1 MASPDTLAAP
11 DDLPVP
17 QAGPLAAAEAAGEER
32 ARTAAPRFPQLI
44 PVAQLVAVVLGVF
57 AIIWNQQQSIDTLRA
72 EFTAAHNELRTE
84 LTAAHNELRTE
95 LRTELTAA
103 HSELRTELRTEMRT
117 EFDKLS
123 AQVAENGERLARIEG
138 FLGIGIPDP
147 PHN

>member
-17 QAGPLAAAEAAGEER
+17 QAGPLAAAGAASEEH
-32 ARTAAPRFPQLI
+32 AHTAAPRFAQLI
-44 PVAQLVAVVLGVF
+44 PVAQLVAIVLGVF
-57 AIIWNQQQSIDTLRA
+57 AIIWHQQQSIDTLRA
-72 EFTAAHNELRTE
+72 EFTAAHSELR
-84 LTAAHNELRTE
+84 AE

-103 HSELRTELRTEMRT
+103 HSELRTELRTE
-117 EFDKLS
+117 FDKLR

-147 PHN
+147 PPY

>member
-17 QAGPLAAAEAAGEER
+17 QAGPLAAAGAAGEER
-32 ARTAAPRFPQLI
+32 SRTAAPRFPQLI

-57 AIIWNQQQSIDTLRA
+57 AIIWHQQQSIDTLRA

-84 LTAAHNELRTE
+84 LL
-95 LRTELTAA
+95 
-103 HSELRTELRTEMRT
+103 T
-117 EFDKLS
+117 EFDKLR

-147 PHN
+147 PPY

>member
-11 DDLPVP
+11 DDLPEP
-17 QAGPLAAAEAAGEER
+17 QAGPLAAGATGEER

-57 AIIWNQQQSIDTLRA
+57 AIIWNQQQSTDTLRA

-103 HSELRTELRTEMRT
+103 HSELRTELRTE
-117 EFDKLS
+117 FDELR
-123 AQVAENGERLARIEG
+123 AQVADNGQRLARIEG
-138 FLGIGIPDP
+138 FLGIGVPDP
-147 PHN
+147 PPE